1 MDFNRLQ
8 SLIAAPLASLFVI
21 LCLCWF
27 GMHRPEPAVGIN
39 VPTPKMRQHSAGY
52 GCEDDRWLVV
62 WLRGGGK
69 IQINETPME
78 RERLG
83 PTIRL
88 IFENRVSRVA
98 YLMADPG
105 VNVAEAAWALDR
117 IESAI
122 PGMHVVLMTPGFKKL
137 AELPVQVRI
146 VLNPGPYIPPYIPPC
161 DWEWAENGYEAPSI
175 RDPHDELF
183 YMRYLDPQKYFDAQ
197 K

>member
-8 SLIAAPLASLFVI
+8 SWIAAPLAGLFVI

-27 GMHRPEPAVGIN
+27 GMHRPEPGMGIY
-39 VPTPKMRQHSAGY
+39 VPTLKMRQHAAGY

-69 IQINETPME
+69 LQINETPME
-78 RERLG
+78 RERLA

-88 IFENRVSRVA
+88 IFENRRSRVA

-105 VNVAEAAWALDR
+105 VSVAEAAWALDS

-122 PGMHVVLMTPGFKKL
+122 SGMHVVLMTPEFKRL
-137 AELPVQVRI
+137 AERPISVR
-146 VLNPGPYIPPYIPPC
+146 VVPNPGPYIPAC
-161 DWEWAENGYEAPSI
+161 DWEWAENGYESPSI
-175 RDPHDELF
+175 KDPHDELF
-183 YMRYLDPQKYFDAQ
+183 YMRYLDGQK
-197 K
+197 